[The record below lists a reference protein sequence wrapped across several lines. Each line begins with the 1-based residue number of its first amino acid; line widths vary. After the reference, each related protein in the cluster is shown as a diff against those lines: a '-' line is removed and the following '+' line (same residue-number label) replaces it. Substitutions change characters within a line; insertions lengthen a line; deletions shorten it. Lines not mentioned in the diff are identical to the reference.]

1 MKTSNV
7 IKYGLAGLTSVAII
21 YGINKCN
28 TAVDKSVNATE
39 MVNKF
44 AVKSLIDTFN
54 IKLNKEDSTLFS
66 NYIKEF
72 TSHEFVKERI
82 SDLYKIG
89 RDTNLLTAYNP
100 RNPLGEHRDI
110 ILRNIANLLVIN
122 STLFSEKLDSMNAL
136 LVKRLSKYPEY
147 NKFQKHWNT
156 TIEKEGYGKLFSKK
170 YVPTKE
176 VAKPKSIIKKPI
188 VKPRNNLRPRAR

>member
-1 MKTSNV
+1 MKTSSA
-7 IKYGLAGLTSVAII
+7 IKYGIAGLTSVAII
-21 YGINKCN
+21 YGINKCD
-28 TAVDKSVNATE
+28 TAVNKSVDATE

-72 TSHEFVKERI
+72 TSQDFVKGRI

-122 STLFSEKLDSMNAL
+122 STLFSEKLDSMNSL

-147 NKFQKHWNT
+147 NKFQKHWNIT
-156 TIEKEGYGKLFSKK
+156 VEKEGYGKLFSKK
-170 YVPTKE
+170 YIPTKE
-176 VAKPKSIIKKPI
+176 IHKSKPILKKPI
-188 VKPRNNLRPRAR
+188 AKARNNLRPR